1 MKVKAVSCP
10 SCGASWGV
18 DKDKTQVFCPYCGT
32 KIVLQNEDGNKSKRT
47 KKIVL
52 AICAMIVLATITV
65 GVWLFVDISG
75 RKASDEA
82 SVSEVETL
90 SVAINTY
97 IQNEICPGENLPL
110 MFEYQNAILEKITYE
125 IHSVDMEKGTME
137 VEFTY
142 IDVLALADSIT
153 DLNIKEDDY
162 YAACLEK
169 ISSRDY
175 KTITE
180 RVGVGYESSGE
191 GYTLIQ
197 SEDLTN
203 VISGGM
209 LDFYLGA
216 LEEMGH
222 E

>member
-97 IQNEICPGENLPL
+97 IQNE
-110 MFEYQNAILEKITYE
+110 Y
-125 IHSVDMEKGTME
+125 IHIFIGTI
-137 VEFTY
+137 FIYCRYT
-142 IDVLALADSIT
+142 IFKLFIFP
-153 DLNIKEDDY
+153 
-162 YAACLEK
+162 
-169 ISSRDY
+169 
-175 KTITE
+175 KTF
-180 RVGVGYESSGE
+180 
-191 GYTLIQ
+191 Q
-197 SEDLTN
+197 
-203 VISGGM
+203 
-209 LDFYLGA
+209 
-216 LEEMGH
+216 
-222 E
+222 